1 MTFVDQFGGKSAGE
15 LIRAELWNK
24 LMTALDD
31 LSDSV
36 DTRFATVDTSL
47 ATLTTDLAAV
57 STDVAGLQA
66 DVTAMTA
73 VLTDYFKVSLSTTR
87 VSYATGEEATIT
99 AQLTDLHGQAVTFA
113 ADQRPWIDFVAV
125 WGHLRA
131 ADGFD
136 SATGDSSGGERA
148 ISVRTDT
155 TGQAQALLRAEV
167 GPELPLQA
175 HLDVAAT
182 MTSTLASKATLAQ
195 AILQA
200 PTPVDAKNAGA
211 FAALATEYD
220 RPTGLS
226 VRSYVDTYYVKNAPA
241 VLGKVAPPVVSPLW
255 RDYASIVV
263 AVARADADPTTPD
276 QSRGSGSI
284 RVGFRDWIGP
294 WLQFHYFDPVELEPA
309 IVDTR
314 TKLQPHFTP
323 DYFDSVDRLKNEVT
337 TLVGPNRGLVGRIR
351 DLQVVHGAL
360 DGITVDQPAALVQ
373 KVSQTM
379 QQVVAFQQAFEPV
392 QAGTLSASEGK
403 LGLDALT
410 SSAVS
415 AATDVGAVKAQ
426 VASIQSQ
433 VDTVG
438 AQVTT
443 AHATLATLDGRVAE
457 ASSTLASVS
466 SSVSSVSSQVNKVQ
480 QLYPAAVRDQFLS
493 LKGAVLDVQAIKQH
507 LNLP

>member
-15 LIRAELWNK
+15 LIRSELWNK
-24 LMTALDD
+24 LMKALDE
-31 LSDSV
+31 LSTSV

-47 ATLTTDLAAV
+47 AALTTEVTALTTEVTA
-57 STDVAGLQA
+57 LQS
-66 DVTAMTA
+66 DVTAIKTE
-73 VLTDYFKVSLSTTR
+73 LTDYFRVSLSTTR
-87 VSYATGEEATIT
+87 VTYATGEEATIT
-99 AQLTDLHGQAVTFA
+99 AQLTDLQGQPVTFA
-113 ADQRPWIDFVAV
+113 ANQRPWVDFIAV

-148 ISVRTDT
+148 ISVRTNT
-155 TGQAQALLRAEV
+155 AGQAQARLRAEV

-211 FAALATEYD
+211 FTALATEYD
-220 RPTGLS
+220 RPAGIS
-226 VRSYVDTYYVKNAPA
+226 MRSYVDTYYVKNAPA
-241 VLGKVAPPVVSPLW
+241 VLGKVAPPVVSPVW

-276 QSRGSGSI
+276 QARGAGSI
-284 RVGFRDWIGP
+284 RVGFRDWVGP
-294 WLQFHYFDPVELEPA
+294 WLQFHYFDPVQLQPA
-309 IVDTR
+309 VVDIR

-323 DYFDSVDRLKNEVT
+323 DYFDSVNRLKNEVT
-337 TLVGPNRGLVGRIR
+337 TLVGPDRGLVGRIR
-351 DLQVVHGAL
+351 DLQVVHGAF
-360 DGITVDQPAALVQ
+360 DGISVGQPADLVQ

-392 QAGTLSASEGK
+392 QAGTLSASGGK

-410 SSAVS
+410 NSAVS
-415 AATDVGAVKAQ
+415 AASDVGAVKAQ
-426 VASIQSQ
+426 VSAIQTK

-443 AHATLATLDGRVAE
+443 AHASLATLDGRVAE
-457 ASSTLASVS
+457 ASSTLASVTN
-466 SSVSSVSSQVNKVQ
+466 SVQSVSSQVNKVQ

-493 LKGAVLDVQAIKQH
+493 LKGAVLDVQAIKTH